1 MNPTPRFP
9 NELINETL
17 AYLTPADP
25 FGERDLRETL
35 KACCLAGRSLR
46 DAARPLLFKHVIL
59 GDSDLADGAT
69 PTAFNNV
76 SAFLMGY
83 LDLEEPIVETTGAQ

>member
-1 MNPTPRFP
+1 MNHTPRFP

-17 AYLTPADP
+17 TYLTPTDP
-25 FGERDLRETL
+25 FGERDLREAL

-59 GDSDLADGAT
+59 GGPGLAD
-69 PTAFNNV
+69 
-76 SAFLMGY
+76 SAGSTGFGSMSMFFMDY
-83 LDLEEPIVETTGAQ
+83 LESIMETTGTP